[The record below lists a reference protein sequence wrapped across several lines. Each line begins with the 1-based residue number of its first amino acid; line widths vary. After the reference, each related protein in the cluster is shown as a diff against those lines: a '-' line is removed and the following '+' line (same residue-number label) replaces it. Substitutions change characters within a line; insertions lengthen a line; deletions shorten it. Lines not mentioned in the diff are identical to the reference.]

1 MELQAKIKQVWI
13 RMMRIT
19 IKNEGRKFARSLYI
33 EIMNAIPLAERKPI
47 QEAYIEIF
55 TMRR

>member
-1 MELQAKIKQVWI
+1 
-13 RMMRIT
+13 MMRIT
-19 IKNEGRKFARSLYI
+19 IKNEGRKFARSIYKD
-33 EIMNAIPLAERKPI
+33 IMNAIPLAERQPI